1 MKLLHTLLATALLVP
16 TIATAE
22 VPKEA
27 DLRAQT
33 AKLIDAMAQHNIDSV
48 LAFVSKT
55 GISVGV
61 GASSMKTKDLEKS
74 MRKHSDIYC
83 ALMDSHCI
91 ENHGRDMALIETL
104 RYKTPLKVAPVDGD
118 ANKAIVTTAY
128 GSHETELHFIFED
141 GAWKLT
147 HLEWN

>member
-1 MKLLHTLLATALLVP
+1 MKLLLATSLLLATTA
-16 TIATAE
+16 AAE

-33 AKLIDAMAQHNIDSV
+33 TKLIDAMAQHDVDTV
-48 LAFVSKT
+48 LTFVSRS

-61 GASSMKTKDLEKS
+61 GADNMKLKDFEKS
-74 MRKHSDIYC
+74 MRKKSGVYC

-91 ENHGRDMALIETL
+91 EDHGRDMALIETL
-104 RYKTPLKVAPVDGD
+104 RYKTPLKVAAAGGA

-128 GSHETELHFIFED
+128 GSHESELHFVFED